1 MASKDIQDLQM
12 EVMVYNSVAVLC
24 VLAFIVVCVISL
36 ANGKRIETTTFGL
49 LIAAGGVYGGGVR
62 ARKKIKELEKPIS

>member
-1 MASKDIQDLQM
+1 M
-12 EVMVYNSVAVLC
+12 EVMGYNSVAVLG

-36 ANGKRIETTTFGL
+36 ANGKQIETTTFGL
-49 LIAAGGVYGGGVR
+49 LIAAAGAYGGGVR